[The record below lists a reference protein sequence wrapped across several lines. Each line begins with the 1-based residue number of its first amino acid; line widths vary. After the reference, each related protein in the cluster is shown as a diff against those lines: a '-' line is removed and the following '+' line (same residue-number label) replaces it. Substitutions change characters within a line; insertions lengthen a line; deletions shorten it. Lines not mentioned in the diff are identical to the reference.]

1 MDRRWIRASDI
12 GDYLY
17 CQRSWWY
24 RLRGARST
32 NTAELALGTAQ
43 HAHHGRGLRAISWV
57 RLIAIG
63 LILLALL
70 MVWMEL
76 AS

>member
-24 RLRGARST
+24 RRQGAESA
-32 NTAELALGTAQ
+32 NAIELALGAAQ
-43 HAHHGRGLRAISWV
+43 HARHGRGLRLVTWLRLAAIALV
-57 RLIAIG
+57 VLAV
-63 LILLALL
+63 ALL
-70 MVWMEL
+70 WLEL
-76 AS
+76 M